1 MSSSRESVERLG
13 SIEADGEYVDESIE
27 IQWQI
32 DAPRGAP
39 ANVEIVA
46 WARAALAENSLE
58 NTGVTIRI
66 VDAMEIKSS
75 NKQWR
80 NIDKA
85 TNVLSFAADF
95 PAEAGIPYLGDI
107 LICAEVLQRESQEQG
122 KKLADHW
129 AHIVVHGL
137 LHLQGY
143 DHENDQDADA
153 MEQREREI
161 LATLRVADPYRD
173 EIDQANT

>member
-1 MSSSRESVERLG
+1 MSSVTEYKEPGESSDAESVYT
-13 SIEADGEYVDESIE
+13 DGSIE
-27 IQWQI
+27 IQWQV
-32 DAPRGAP
+32 DAPHLCP
-39 ANVEIVA
+39 ANVEIA
-46 WARAALAENSLE
+46 TWARAAISDNAIDGA
-58 NTGVTIRI
+58 GVTIRI
-66 VDAMEIKSS
+66 VDAIEIRSS

-95 PAEAGIPYLGDI
+95 PAEAEIPYLGDI
-107 LICAEVLQRESQEQG
+107 LICADVLQRESQEQG
-122 KKLADHW
+122 KVLADHW

-143 DHENDQDADA
+143 DHENDRDAEA

-161 LATLRVADPYRD
+161 LATLRVADPYLD
-173 EIDQANT
+173 EKQLTNP